1 MKRVDLVEATV
12 AVLARAETSLPGWV
26 VDRIEEAARTETNP
40 LAESQLEAI
49 LENVTIAAQD
59 RIPICQDTGLPVFH
73 LELGRDASVPFDL
86 REAVA
91 EGVRRATDEVPL
103 RPNAVDPL
111 TRINT
116 GDNTGPGMPDLILD
130 LVDGDALRITAFPKG
145 AGSENMSLLAMLNP
159 ADDPLE
165 FVLETIVER
174 GGMACPPLF
183 VGVGIGGTFDLAPRL
198 AKRALLEM
206 SGSGSGSS
214 KAGLERELERD
225 LLARINDLGIGP
237 MGLGGDITA
246 LGVKILTACCHTASL
261 PVAVNLQCWA
271 NRSASATVG
280 DEGWNID

>member
-1 MKRVDLVEATV
+1 MKRADLVEATV

-49 LENVTIAAQD
+49 LVNVAIAAQD
-59 RIPICQDTGLPVFH
+59 QIPICQDTGLPVFH
-73 LELGRDASVPFDL
+73 LELSRDASVPFDL

-206 SGSGSGSS
+206 SGSSE
-214 KAGLERELERD
+214 AGRERELERD
-225 LLARINDLGIGP
+225 LLARINGLGIGP

>member
-1 MKRVDLVEATV
+1 V

-26 VDRIEEAARTETNP
+26 VDRIEEAARRESNP

-49 LENVTIAAQD
+49 LENVAIAAQD
-59 RIPICQDTGLPVFH
+59 QIPICQDTGFPVFH
-73 LELGRDASVPFDL
+73 LVLGRDASLPFDL

-91 EGVRRATDEVPL
+91 DGVRRATDEVPL

-116 GDNTGPGMPDLILD
+116 DDNTGPGMPDLILD

-198 AKRALLEM
+198 ARRALLEM
-206 SGSGSGSS
+206 SGSSEA
-214 KAGLERELERD
+214 KLERD

-237 MGLGGDITA
+237 MGLGGDTTA

-280 DEGWNID
+280 DNGWNID

>member
-1 MKRVDLVEATV
+1 M

-49 LENVTIAAQD
+49 LENVAIAAHDQ
-59 RIPICQDTGLPVFH
+59 IPICQDTGLPVFH

-206 SGSGSGSS
+206 AGYS
-214 KAGLERELERD
+214 KTKLERD

-280 DEGWNID
+280 DDGWNID

>member
-1 MKRVDLVEATV
+1 MKRADLVEATV

-40 LAESQLEAI
+40 LAESQLETI

-280 DEGWNID
+280 DEGWNIY